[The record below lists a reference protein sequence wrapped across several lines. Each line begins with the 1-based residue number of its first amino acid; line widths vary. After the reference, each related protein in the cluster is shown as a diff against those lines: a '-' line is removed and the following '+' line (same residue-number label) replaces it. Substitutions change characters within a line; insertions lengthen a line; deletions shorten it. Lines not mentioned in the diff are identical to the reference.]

1 MFARVP
7 CRLEEL
13 IHFRQKRFITS
24 QPAEDIFN
32 RGKASM
38 AKSKNEVCNAEHLH
52 AISIDKR
59 VLSKVHRY
67 DEIDRTAAPS
77 TRNAA
82 LPDDAYAPA
91 LQASKIPKE
100 PAVEINALRVCDP
113 PTVVVVVVLIVFGRT
128 NVRLSIFQMLS
139 FD

>member
-1 MFARVP
+1 
-7 CRLEEL
+7 
-13 IHFRQKRFITS
+13 
-24 QPAEDIFN
+24 
-32 RGKASM
+32 M

-100 PAVEINALRVCDP
+100 PAVEINALRVATP
-113 PTVVVVVVLIVFGRT
+113 PLLLLLLSLSFLGGRT
-128 NVRLSIFQMLS
+128 SA
-139 FD
+139 

>member
-100 PAVEINALRVCDP
+100 PAVEINALRVATP
-113 PTVVVVVVLIVFGRT
+113 PLLLLLLSLSFLGGRT
-128 NVRLSIFQMLS
+128 SA
-139 FD
+139 